1 VIAAPVVVSWRFGRE
16 GEAPLPAIADALAW
30 LSESERA
37 RAATFKI
44 AKRRHDWLIG
54 RLNLKALLVEL
65 IDVRYGQRCLPA
77 HIVIARLPSGAPA
90 VRLADAAPDVLSFA
104 PGAALPLCVSNSH
117 SDGVALAA
125 ASWVDALDGRTFFG
139 VGADLERVE
148 PRSDGFVRDFLTPE
162 ERRYCAEGRGEGAL
176 VRPNLVWSAK
186 EAVLKVLQLG
196 LSADTWWLTCLP
208 DDAGQAPTPS
218 TSLRV
223 APSGWS
229 EPSRGATARRPPADD
244 AVERAPTGALS
255 PEFELRPEPETWRR
269 FDVTCDPRLGAGSV
283 RFAGRWRRLGDFVA
297 TVAVGTTA

>member
-125 ASWVDALDGRTFFG
+125 ASWVDAHDGRTFFG

-208 DDAGQAPTPS
+208 DDA
-218 TSLRV
+218 
-223 APSGWS
+223 
-229 EPSRGATARRPPADD
+229 
-244 AVERAPTGALS
+244 VERAPTGALS